1 MTGIDPSGAGSDAL
15 ASGAL
20 DREASDPEASEREV
34 SKLETSDRVA
44 GLEAQSVEWRVGGRS
59 IVGPVDLALERGECL
74 GVIGPNGAGKTS
86 LLRLLAGLELPTRG
100 RVTLD
105 GRRLQEWPAKA
116 RARRIGYV
124 PQLRPVDVPLTAG
137 QLLLSGRYPYL
148 SARQLAPAASDFAAV
163 DEAARRVGV
172 TELLGR
178 PLRELSGGERQGIYI
193 AAALAQAS
201 EILLL
206 DEPTTHLDAGNRR
219 RVAALLLDLR
229 RQAEHSLVVSTH
241 DLRFAGRLCDRVL
254 ALQAGR
260 PIICGSPAE
269 VLVPEVL
276 EALFDAPF
284 KLLQEGGEVLPLLD
298 LERSL
303 DAELGLE
310 RGADPGT
317 DLGAGTASGQDLD
330 RQGGG

>member
-1 MTGIDPSGAGSDAL
+1 MTELGTTGPGSRAS
-15 ASGAL
+15 ASGA
-20 DREASDPEASEREV
+20 PH
-34 SKLETSDRVA
+34 LETPALETPALGTPDQAA
-44 GLEAQSVEWRVGGRS
+44 GLRAKEVEWRVGGRS
-59 IVGPVDLALERGECL
+59 IVGPVDLTLERGECL

-86 LLRLLAGLELPTRG
+86 LLRLLVGLERPTRG

-105 GRRLQEWPAKA
+105 CRRLQEWGAKA

-148 SARQLAPAASDFAAV
+148 AAHQLAPAASDFAAV

-178 PLRELSGGERQGIYI
+178 PLRELSGGERQGVYI

-201 EILLL
+201 EILVL

-219 RVAALLLDLR
+219 RVAALLLELR
-229 RQAEHSLVVSTH
+229 RHAEHSLVVSTH

-254 ALQAGR
+254 ALKGGGPSSAGR
-260 PIICGSPAE
+260 PPRCWCRTCWRRSSTRRSSCGE
-269 VLVPEVL
+269 
-276 EALFDAPF
+276 
-284 KLLQEGGEVLPLLD
+284 EGGEALPLLD
-298 LERSL
+298 LEPLLDLDLEPDL
-303 DAELGLE
+303 DAELGS
-310 RGADPGT
+310 DPG
-317 DLGAGTASGQDLD
+317 LD
-330 RQGGG
+330 RQGGA